1 MFTITNSDNSNT
13 VVESVTIIQKS
24 VHSEAIENMNIG
36 ILGTGATGLTIGT
49 KLVELGHGV
58 MVGSRDEANPDAVL
72 WAKNAGRNALYGT
85 FMNAAEFGEIIFNC
99 TLGAASLAAL
109 RMAGERNL
117 RGKILIDT
125 SNPIDRSTDTWRLTV
140 CNTDSLG
147 EQIQREFPDVRVV
160 KTLNTVNA
168 NVMVDPNKL
177 IEKTDAFVSGNDIE
191 AKSTVVRIL
200 KEWFGWREVIDLG
213 DITTARSVEMYVLL
227 WHDMRKAI
235 SSQRFN
241 IKLVTA

>member
-1 MFTITNSDNSNT
+1 M
-13 VVESVTIIQKS
+13 K
-24 VHSEAIENMNIG
+24 IG
-36 ILGTGATGLTIGT
+36 VLGTGPTGQTIAS
-49 KLVELGHGV
+49 KLVQLGHDV
-58 MVGSRDEANPDAVL
+58 MMGSREEANPDAVA
-72 WAKNAGRNALYGT
+72 WAKDQGHNALYGS

-99 TLGAASLAAL
+99 TLGTASLEVL
-109 RMAGERNL
+109 RLAGERTLN
-117 RGKILIDT
+117 GKVLIDT
-125 SNPIDRSTDTWRLTV
+125 SNPIDRSDEVWKLTV

-147 EQIQREFPDVRVV
+147 EQIQREFPKAKVV

-177 IEKTDAFVSGNDIE
+177 IEKTDVFVSGNDIE
-191 AKSTVVRIL
+191 AKATVVRIL

-227 WHDMRKAI
+227 WHDMRKSI